1 MTEGDNTLMYLVE
14 ESGFIHI
21 FVSVYKI
28 KLLNP
33 VELSVM
39 DIGINKGVQH

>member
-14 ESGFIHI
+14 ESGFIHFFLSI
-21 FVSVYKI
+21 YKI

>member
-1 MTEGDNTLMYLVE
+1 MTKGDKTLVHLVE

-21 FVSVYKI
+21 FVSIYKI

>member
-21 FVSVYKI
+21 FVSIYKI

-33 VELSVM
+33 IELSVM